1 MSDKDKDLKHKDPT
15 YNKKINKKN
24 IKSEKPKIKNS
35 KFYGYSNIKTY

>member
-1 MSDKDKDLKHKDPT
+1 MPDKNKDLKHKDPT

-24 IKSEKPKIKNS
+24 IKSEKPKTKNS

>member
-1 MSDKDKDLKHKDPT
+1 MPDKDKDLKHKDPT